1 MTEKRA
7 TELREKLITKRA
19 DRIRQAW
26 KETAARN
33 QNANLPENEFS
44 NKHADAMQA
53 LFDAY
58 CRTDAEFAMKSAQK
72 IAKDYQVMRAK
83 SILDYIVCEYPFRY
97 FNLMMISPSDRKSI
111 AEIPSIAVEMDEKF
125 KKEKP
130 KILVD
135 ETTLKL
141 FIDII
146 PDFFDGLTLI
156 GESDVIESTMK
167 VF

>member
-7 TELREKLITKRA
+7 TELREKLIAKRA
-19 DRIRQAW
+19 NRIRQAW
-26 KETAARN
+26 KEVAART
-33 QNANLPENEFS
+33 ENEFS

-111 AEIPSIAVEMDEKF
+111 VEIPSIAVEMDEKF

-156 GESDVIESTMK
+156 TETEVVYEQK
-167 VF
+167 AKA

>member
-19 DRIRQAW
+19 DCIRQAW
-26 KETAARN
+26 KEAAGQW
-33 QNANLPENEFS
+33 QNANRS
-44 NKHADAMQA
+44 IDAISKHADVMQA

-58 CRTDAEFAMKSAQK
+58 CRTDAKL
-72 IAKDYQVMRAK
+72 AKNYQAVRAK
-83 SILDYIVCEYPFRY
+83 CILDYTLCDYPFEY
-97 FNLMMISPSDRKSI
+97 YNLMMISPSDRKSI
-111 AEIPSIAVEMDEKF
+111 TEIPSIAAEMDEKF

-156 GESDVIESTMK
+156 DEDDVHKGISLDADECLRR
-167 VF
+167 F